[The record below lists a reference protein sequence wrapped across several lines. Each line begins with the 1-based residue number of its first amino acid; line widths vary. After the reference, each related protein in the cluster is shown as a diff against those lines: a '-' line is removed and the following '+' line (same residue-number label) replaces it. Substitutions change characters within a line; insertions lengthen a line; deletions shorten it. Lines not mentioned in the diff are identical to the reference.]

1 MSQPSNTNPDSR
13 ALPPEPV
20 SPPQARKGGIIGGY
34 IRCMDTITMAVGILA
49 AALLIFGVIVV
60 CHMVFSRYAL
70 GLSTTWQTEL
80 TTFAIAG
87 AMLLGSPYVLLTRG
101 HVAVTVLPDSLPPLP
116 RKIMYL
122 VASLVGLAFCLALTY
137 GSWIYQMEAYHAG
150 WTTGTV
156 WNPPLWPAI
165 VPMTIGATLL
175 SLQYLAEILRGEN

>member
-1 MSQPSNTNPDSR
+1 MSQPSRTTPESEGLPPDPVT
-13 ALPPEPV
+13 PPEP
-20 SPPQARKGGIIGGY
+20 QKKGIIGAY
-34 IRCMDTITMAVGILA
+34 IRCMDAITVAVGIFA
-49 AALLIFGVIVV
+49 GALLLFGVLVV

-87 AMLLGSPYVLLTRG
+87 AMLLGAPYVLLTRG
-101 HVAVTVLPDSLPPLP
+101 HVAVTVLPDALPPLP

-122 VASLVGLAFCLALTY
+122 VAALVGLAFCLALTY

-165 VPMTIGATLL
+165 VPMTAGATLL
-175 SLQYLAEILRGEN
+175 SLQYLAEILRGEL